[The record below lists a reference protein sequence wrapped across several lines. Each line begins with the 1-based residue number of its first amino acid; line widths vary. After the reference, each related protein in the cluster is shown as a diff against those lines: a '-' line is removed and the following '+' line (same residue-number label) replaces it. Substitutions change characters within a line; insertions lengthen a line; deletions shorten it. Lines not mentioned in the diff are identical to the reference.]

1 MLDMAP
7 ASAFPAGW
15 RPPIL
20 KCDNAFEPVGFTK
33 SLEEMSQT
41 IENHYQHLVKH
52 DLLGSRV
59 HRKAAM
65 ELNEAIRCAVLD
77 PVLSALAA
85 NGELERMVE
94 QLMKKDTD
102 PYTLAEEIARRYLK
116 TAP

>member
-1 MLDMAP
+1 
-7 ASAFPAGW
+7 
-15 RPPIL
+15 
-20 KCDNAFEPVGFTK
+20 
-33 SLEEMSQT
+33 
-41 IENHYQHLVKH
+41 
-52 DLLGSRV
+52 
-59 HRKAAM
+59 M

-77 PVLSALAA
+77 PVLSALAV